1 MIFIY
6 ERSEQIKN
14 KPCII
19 RLTQT
24 DSTCQTKKEVTITV
38 SEISFH
44 LTTSQTIL
52 YFRHHLYIN
61 YQFLFLSL
69 SFVKYHSLLPQSSTY
84 FNICINS
91 DLLYGHCQQG
101 RIQRSDGGSPPP
113 RLHLE
118 KCKSLEG
125 YG

>member
-69 SFVKYHSLLPQSSTY
+69 SFVKNHSLLPQSSTD
-84 FNICINS
+84 FNISINYKFF
-91 DLLYGHCQQG
+91 YGHC
-101 RIQRSDGGSPPP
+101 
-113 RLHLE
+113 H
-118 KCKSLEG
+118 KSLYIIKEQ
-125 YG
+125 